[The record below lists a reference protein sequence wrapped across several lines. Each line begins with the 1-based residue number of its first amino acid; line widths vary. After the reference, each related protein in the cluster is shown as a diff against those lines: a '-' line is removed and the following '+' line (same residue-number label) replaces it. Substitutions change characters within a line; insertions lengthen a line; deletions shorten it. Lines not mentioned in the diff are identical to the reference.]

1 MNRLQLFHG
10 LQCRFQYTNR
20 GGLFNNTLGGV
31 CVCMFR
37 KLKTI
42 VKFAIVMFAMAIA
55 CEIIW
60 DEFVAQ
66 NLYDCTDALPFG
78 YFSPGHW
85 VHVYHGVVY
94 VPHVTHD
101 HSMSDPDS
109 LKQGWSVTGL
119 WCLWCLLFGISTAV
133 SCVLA
138 CLRWTPSSTTPSN
151 QSLEPSAVD
160 MVNAASRST
169 PMAGGG
175 SLPGR

>member
-1 MNRLQLFHG
+1 M
-10 LQCRFQYTNR
+10 
-20 GGLFNNTLGGV
+20 
-31 CVCMFR
+31 CMFR
-37 KLKTI
+37 KLTTI
-42 VKFAIVMFAMAIA
+42 VKFAIVMFAMSIV

-66 NLYDCTDALPFG
+66 NLYGCTDPLLFG

-85 VHVYHGVVY
+85 VHFYHGVDY

-101 HSMSDPDS
+101 HSMGDPDS

-119 WCLWCLLFGISTAV
+119 WCLWCLLFAISTVV

-151 QSLEPSAVD
+151 HSLEPSAVG
-160 MVNAASRST
+160 AEGSATRSM
-169 PMAGGG
+169 PRVGDG
-175 SLPGR
+175 SLHGR